1 MNSIS
6 LRGVTGRDEP
16 IRQRFEENDQISDFL
31 IRENRGGT
39 APSKRRIDIDI
50 CPCTGAGDRQIS
62 VPFRSRSADTIF
74 LDLNRAARRT
84 QRPPS
89 AYELRH
95 YGKTSCAQRR
105 YAT

>member
-50 CPCTGAGDRQIS
+50 VPVLGREIVKFQYHSGA
-62 VPFRSRSADTIF
+62 VPRIPFFWI
-74 LDLNRAARRT
+74 
-84 QRPPS
+84 
-89 AYELRH
+89 
-95 YGKTSCAQRR
+95 
-105 YAT
+105 